1 MSYLNFSDWIQ
12 LRKDYNSPRKGIK
25 SEYVESTLGT
35 EDVDASQIESLYANV
50 KKSVMIVRDFDKTR
64 PIENKQNPVHVQ
76 LLRRIST
83 SANLASGSAYGVYM
97 SSENKKWIGP
107 DVVNQIKLIYPNDP
121 TLGQKLQ
128 KLPKHTI
135 LQYIPNIDEK
145 KIVPSDVIHVD
156 VMKHVKKYGDSP
168 AAIIEIASTIVHEAT
183 HVIEQE
189 ETGRTADGSGTA
201 VERAE
206 AEFKAW
212 AKQNWRNL
220 SVKYGMQGDY
230 PFA

>member
-83 SANLASGSAYGVYM
+83 IANLASGSAYGVYM

-121 TLGQKLQ
+121 TIGQKYQNIQFCNTFPILMKR
-128 KLPKHTI
+128 KLSH
-135 LQYIPNIDEK
+135 L
-145 KIVPSDVIHVD
+145 
-156 VMKHVKKYGDSP
+156 M
-168 AAIIEIASTIVHEAT
+168 
-183 HVIEQE
+183 
-189 ETGRTADGSGTA
+189 
-201 VERAE
+201 
-206 AEFKAW
+206 
-212 AKQNWRNL
+212 
-220 SVKYGMQGDY
+220 
-230 PFA
+230 

>member
-1 MSYLNFSDWIQ
+1 M
-12 LRKDYNSPRKGIK
+12 
-25 SEYVESTLGT
+25 
-35 EDVDASQIESLYANV
+35 
-50 KKSVMIVRDFDKTR
+50 
-64 PIENKQNPVHVQ
+64 
-76 LLRRIST
+76 
-83 SANLASGSAYGVYM
+83 
-97 SSENKKWIGP
+97 
-107 DVVNQIKLIYPNDP
+107 
-121 TLGQKLQ
+121 
-128 KLPKHTI
+128 
-135 LQYIPNIDEK
+135 QYIPNIDEK
-145 KIVPSDVIHVD
+145 KIIPSDVIRVD

-206 AEFKAW
+206 AEFKSW